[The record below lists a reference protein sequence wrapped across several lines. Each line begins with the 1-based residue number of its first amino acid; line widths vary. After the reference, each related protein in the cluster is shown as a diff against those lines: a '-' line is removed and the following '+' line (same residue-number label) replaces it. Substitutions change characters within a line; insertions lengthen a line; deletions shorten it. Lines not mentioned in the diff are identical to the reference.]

1 MKKGFNNI
9 KEKGNKL
16 NHLNIINNYYE
27 YQEQKNEEN
36 KGKQINKWLFF

>member
-9 KEKGNKL
+9 KEKGNKF